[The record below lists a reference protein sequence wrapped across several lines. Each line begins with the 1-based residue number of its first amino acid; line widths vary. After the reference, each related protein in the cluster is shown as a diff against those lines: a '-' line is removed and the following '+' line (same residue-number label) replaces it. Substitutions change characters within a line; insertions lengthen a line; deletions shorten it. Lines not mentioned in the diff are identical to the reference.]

1 VDEHVQSLTQQ
12 HIISTPVLYIESDL
26 LHYYI
31 GINNNWKCS
40 WRGVT
45 LWTAY
50 TVYTIHLLLI
60 WKVCEFL
67 CMALSVSPAL
77 VFVCSVIS
85 LKSTRNKSIT

>member
-45 LWTAY
+45 L
-50 TVYTIHLLLI
+50 
-60 WKVCEFL
+60 
-67 CMALSVSPAL
+67 
-77 VFVCSVIS
+77 
-85 LKSTRNKSIT
+85 